1 MRIRGRG
8 SCSAVRWKSRNWS
21 AGIPTGC
28 TLTSTLRQAP
38 AKERSGLRQRGTPP
52 DDLTFGGA
60 REHARHDEQQ
70 VGETIQIFERFGRD
84 AFDTR
89 QRPTAAFSAPTDRS
103 RQVTG
108 RRRRTSAGKDE
119 FLERR

>member
-21 AGIPTGC
+21 AGSPPGC
-28 TLTSTLRQAP
+28 PPTSTLRQAP
-38 AKERSGLRQRGTPP
+38 AKERAGLRQRGTPP

-70 VGETIQIFERFGRD
+70 VGETIQKFERFGRE
-84 AFDTR
+84 AFETCPR
-89 QRPTAAFSAPTDRS
+89 PKQVFQRP
-103 RQVTG
+103 
-108 RRRRTSAGKDE
+108 
-119 FLERR
+119 